1 MSSRDST
8 IPNALT
14 PLSEQAAY
22 WWVTLRD
29 GECTDADR
37 SAFAQWVTRSPER
50 VEAYLRV
57 ASFMAKLRSRD
68 LQWPDDTAEAL
79 IASAKA
85 EGAEVVHLPTPVA
98 REEEPAI
105 PARLRRLR
113 GPLAATAALL
123 SLVATVAW
131 LYFAAPHRYQ
141 TAPGEQRTVALSDGS
156 FMTLS
161 PSTAVEVDY
170 HRDRRLVHIPGGEA
184 LFQVAHEAGRPF
196 EVIDPRVI
204 VRAVGT
210 RFHVDC
216 RQHQTTI
223 TVLDGSVVVERRGR
237 DPGFSPLV
245 LDAAE
250 QVVIRESGDPSF
262 SRLPGVPVRT
272 PDRRRARSA
281 STDEG

>member
-8 IPNALT
+8 TPNALT
-14 PLSEQAAY
+14 PISEQGAY

-57 ASFMAKLRSRD
+57 ASFMAKLRSPD
-68 LQWPDDTAEAL
+68 LQWPDDTTEAL
-79 IASAKA
+79 IASGKV
-85 EGAEVVHLPTPVA
+85 EGAEVVHLPTPIA

-105 PARLRRLR
+105 PSRLRRLR

-123 SLVATVAW
+123 CLVATAAW

-141 TAPGEQRTVALSDGS
+141 TAPGEERTVALSDGS

-161 PSTAVEVDY
+161 PLTAVEVDY
-170 HRDRRLVHIPGGEA
+170 RRDRRLVHIPGGEA

-216 RQHQTTI
+216 RQHQTTV
-223 TVLDGSVVVERRGR
+223 TVLEGSVVVERLGR
-237 DPGFSPLV
+237 DPGFSPVV
-245 LDAAE
+245 LDATE
-250 QVVIRESGDPSF
+250 QVVVRESGDPSF
-262 SRLPGVPVRT
+262 SRLPEVRIQT
-272 PDRRRARSA
+272 PDRRRALSA
-281 STDEG
+281 STHGG

>member
-8 IPNALT
+8 TPNALT

-29 GECTDADR
+29 GEGTDADR

-57 ASFMAKLRSRD
+57 ASFMAKLRSPD
-68 LQWPDDTAEAL
+68 LQWPDDTTEAL
-79 IASAKA
+79 IASGKAK
-85 EGAEVVHLPTPVA
+85 GAEVVHLPTPVA
-98 REEEPAI
+98 REQEPAI
-105 PARLRRLR
+105 PTRLRRLR
-113 GPLAATAALL
+113 GPLAAAALL
-123 SLVATVAW
+123 SLVATAAW
-131 LYFAAPHRYQ
+131 LYFAAPHRYR

-170 HRDRRLVHIPGGEA
+170 RRDRRLVHIPGGEA
-184 LFQVAHEAGRPF
+184 LFQVTHQAGRPF

-216 RQHQTTI
+216 REHQTTI

-250 QVVIRESGDPSF
+250 QIVVRESGDPSF
-262 SRLPGVPVRT
+262 SRLPGLRIQT
-272 PDRRRARSA
+272 PDRKRALLA
-281 STDEG
+281 STDQG